1 MLLAVQILYIIIAVA
16 LIVSVLMQSGK
27 EAGLSGSI
35 SGGSSDSFFG
45 KNKGRTVNA
54 ILEKCTTVVAILFIV
69 LSVVLFFLQ
78 K

>member
-1 MLLAVQILYIIIAVA
+1 MLLAVQILYVIIAVA

-35 SGGSSDSFFG
+35 AGGSSESFFG
-45 KNKGRTVNA
+45 KNKGRTMNA
-54 ILEKCTTVVAILFIV
+54 ILEKCTTVIAVLFIV
-69 LSVVLFFLQ
+69 LSIVLFFLQ

>member
-1 MLLAVQILYIIIAVA
+1 MLLAVQILYIIIAIA
-16 LIVSVLMQSGK
+16 LIVAVLMQSGK

-35 SGGSSDSFFG
+35 SGGGSESFFG

-54 ILEKCTTVVAILFIV
+54 ILEKCTTVLAVLFIA
-69 LSVVLFFLQ
+69 LSIVLFFLQ